1 MYTTASF
8 GCIRSPHLHNAAAII
23 MSCLAILY
31 VRMAC
36 SILRSPNFAGLLADC
51 LSLLQIGEEIL
62 VTATHV
68 SGQWE
73 GRLKN
78 GAEGYFPFTYI
89 QFIEEG
95 GSQD

>member
-1 MYTTASF
+1 
-8 GCIRSPHLHNAAAII
+8 
-23 MSCLAILY
+23 
-31 VRMAC
+31 MAC

-51 LSLLQIGEEIL
+51 LSLLQVGEEIL